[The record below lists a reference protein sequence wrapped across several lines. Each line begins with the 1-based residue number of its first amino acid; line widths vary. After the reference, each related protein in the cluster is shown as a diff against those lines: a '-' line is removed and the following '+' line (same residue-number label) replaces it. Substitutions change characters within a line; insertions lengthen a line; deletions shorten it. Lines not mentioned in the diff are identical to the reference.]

1 MREPPVTSP
10 DRRQTPRTKLV
21 EIAYIGMGPE
31 NGGLVLDVSDGGLSF
46 HAVSP
51 VQPSEKINFL
61 LSVRGLNR
69 IEGAGEV
76 VWTNEMK
83 TVCGLRFTSLS
94 GDARE
99 HLNNWTNQSRMSVAA
114 TQMDVSPGPAA
125 SPQREESSDADADP
139 SDAKPDPIFAIPPAL
154 ESYLSEPMGK
164 SMWGG
169 QLFLWI
175 IFALTGLALLSS
187 AYLYGVH
194 IGRSEVSSEIQP
206 SATPTPQAEP
216 PTLAPAPVAPPAVPN
231 ELPAVPS
238 ETTPAPNSAPVSNP
252 KSEFKSTKAQQPP
265 AAEEQVAAFSE
276 QHPLPASDSGKSE
289 LAAAMTILGG
299 PKGKRDTS
307 KAARLLWTAV
317 GNGNSTAEVA
327 LADLYLHGNGVV
339 KSCEQGRVLLQA
351 AAISGN
357 VLGQSKLDELDT
369 NGCP

>member
-1 MREPPVTSP
+1 
-10 DRRQTPRTKLV
+10 
-21 EIAYIGMGPE
+21 MGPE

-51 VQPSEKINFL
+51 VQPSDKINFL
-61 LSVRGLNR
+61 LSLRGQSR

-76 VWTNEMK
+76 VWTNAMK

-94 GDARE
+94 SDARE
-99 HLNNWTNQSRMSVAA
+99 HLNNWTNQSHMSVPS
-114 TQMDVSPGPAA
+114 TQTDMSPGPAA
-125 SPQREESSDADADP
+125 FRKREEPSCADADP
-139 SDAKPDPIFAIPPAL
+139 SDAKSDPIFAIPPAL

-175 IFALTGLALLSS
+175 IFGLTGLAMLSS

-194 IGRSEVSSEIQP
+194 VGRSDVSSEIQP
-206 SATPTPQAEP
+206 AAAPTPQAET
-216 PTLAPAPVAPPAVPN
+216 PTLAPAPVAPPEVPN
-231 ELPAVPS
+231 EPPAVPS
-238 ETTPAPNSAPVSNP
+238 EATPPPNSAPVNYP
-252 KSEFKSTKAQQPP
+252 KSEFKSTKAEQPP
-265 AAEEQVAAFSE
+265 VAGEQVAA
-276 QHPLPASDSGKSE
+276 LPELRPQQASDSGKSD
-289 LAAAMTILGG
+289 LAAAMAILGG

-307 KAARLLWTAV
+307 EAARLLWTAV
-317 GNGNSTAEVA
+317 GNGNSTAEVV
-327 LADLYLHGNGVV
+327 LADLYLHGNGVA

>member
-1 MREPPVTSP
+1 MRMREPPVTSP

-51 VQPSEKINFL
+51 VQPSDKINFL
-61 LSVRGLNR
+61 LSLRGQCR

-76 VWTNEMK
+76 VWTNAMK

-99 HLNNWTNQSRMSVAA
+99 HLNNWTNQSRVSVAA
-114 TQMDVSPGPAA
+114 TQTDVSPGPA
-125 SPQREESSDADADP
+125 PFRKREEASNANTEP
-139 SDAKPDPIFAIPPAL
+139 NDAKSDPIFAIPPAV
-154 ESYLSEPMGK
+154 ETYLSEPMGK

-175 IFALTGLALLSS
+175 IFGLTGLALLSS

-194 IGRSEVSSEIQP
+194 VGRSAISSEIQP
-206 SATPTPQAEP
+206 PATPTPQAET
-216 PTLAPAPVAPPAVPN
+216 PTLAPPEVPN
-231 ELPAVPS
+231 EPPAVPS
-238 ETTPAPNSAPVSNP
+238 EATPAPNSAPVNYP

-265 AAEEQVAAFSE
+265 VAEEQVAALSE
-276 QHPLPASDSGKSE
+276 QHPQPASDSGKSD
-289 LAAAMTILGG
+289 LAAAMAILGG
-299 PKGKRDTS
+299 PKGNRDTS
-307 KAARLLWTAV
+307 KAARLLWSAV
-317 GNGNSTAEVA
+317 GNGNSTAEVV
-327 LADLYLHGNGVV
+327 LADLYLHGNGVA

>member
-51 VQPSEKINFL
+51 VQPSDKINFL
-61 LSVRGLNR
+61 LSLRGQSR

-114 TQMDVSPGPAA
+114 PQRDVSPGPAA
-125 SPQREESSDADADP
+125 FRKREESSEADVDP
-139 SDAKPDPIFAIPPAL
+139 SVAKSDPIFAIPPAL
-154 ESYLSEPMGK
+154 ESYLSEPLGK

-175 IFALTGLALLSS
+175 IFGLTGLALLSS

-194 IGRSEVSSEIQP
+194 VGRSGISSEIQ
-206 SATPTPQAEP
+206 SAATPAPQAEP
-216 PTLAPAPVAPPAVPN
+216 PALAPAPVTPPAVPN
-231 ELPAVPS
+231 EFPAVPS
-238 ETTPAPNSAPVSNP
+238 EATPAPNSVPVNNP
-252 KSEFKSTKAQQPP
+252 RSEFKSTKAQQPP
-265 AAEEQVAAFSE
+265 VAEESAAALSE
-276 QHPLPASDSGKSE
+276 QHPQPASDSGKSD

-317 GNGNSTAEVA
+317 GNGNSTAEVV

>member
-1 MREPPVTSP
+1 MREPPVPPP
-10 DRRQTPRTKLV
+10 DRRQAPRTKLV
-21 EIAYIGMGPE
+21 EVAYIGMGPE

-46 HAVSP
+46 QAVAP
-51 VQPSEKINFL
+51 VQPSETIHFL
-61 LSVRGLNR
+61 LSLRGQNR

-76 VWTNEMK
+76 VWTDEMN

-114 TQMDVSPGPAA
+114 REMNVSPHAA
-125 SPQREESSDADADP
+125 NIRQVEGTSASDADHANTN
-139 SDAKPDPIFAIPPAL
+139 SAPIFAISPAVGTF
-154 ESYLSEPMGK
+154 LSEPIGK
-164 SMWGG
+164 SLWGG

-175 IFALTGLALLSS
+175 IFALTGAALLGS

-194 IGRSEVSSEIQP
+194 VGRSEASSETQ
-206 SATPTPQAEP
+206 SALTPGTQAEP
-216 PTLAPAPVAPPAVPN
+216 PTLAPASVPPSPSPNEPPAV
-231 ELPAVPS
+231 AADA
-238 ETTPAPNSAPVSNP
+238 TPAPGDATTGASKIADNSPGATPTPATEAHGAPSP
-252 KSEFKSTKAQQPP
+252 
-265 AAEEQVAAFSE
+265 E
-276 QHPLPASDSGKSE
+276 QHTEQALESGNSE
-289 LAAAMTILGG
+289 LAAAMEYLGA
-299 PKGKRDTS
+299 PIGKRDSS

-317 GNGNSTAEVA
+317 GNGNSAAEVV

-357 VLGQSKLDELDT
+357 VQGQEKLDELDT